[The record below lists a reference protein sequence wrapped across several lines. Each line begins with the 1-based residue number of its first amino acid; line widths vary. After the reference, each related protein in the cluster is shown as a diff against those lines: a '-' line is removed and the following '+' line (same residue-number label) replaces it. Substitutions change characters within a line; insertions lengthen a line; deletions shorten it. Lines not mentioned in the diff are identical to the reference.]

1 MQSEIPPGYILVDPK
16 SLLISILIIVL
27 IVLAIYAIYAVF
39 NLVKTLKKTQTVLEE
54 FEVVSKIAS
63 ERTQQLDK
71 FIDDMQ
77 KKIKSGQ
84 NIFNSIPIIVSAVS
98 KIAKVV
104 GQQSNKKTEN
114 VKE

>member
-1 MQSEIPPGYILVDPK
+1 MLTIDVKDALL
-16 SLLISILIIVL
+16 SLLIIALVVLTIFAIVAVYNLI
-27 IVLAIYAIYAVF
+27 
-39 NLVKTLKKTQTVLEE
+39 KTLKQSQKVLED
-54 FEVVSKIAS
+54 FEVVSKVAS
-63 ERTQQLDK
+63 ERTKQLDK
-71 FIDDMQ
+71 IIEDMS

-104 GQQSNKKTEN
+104 GQQNERKANN